1 MYISKTAFD
10 IILILGI
17 PCVLVAVAASIA
29 LLILDIKDLLMW
41 KKNRDKYN
49 EIMHRWED

>member
-17 PCVLVAVAASIA
+17 PCVLVAVAASIG
-29 LLILDIKDLLMW
+29 LLILDIKDLIMW

-49 EIMHRWED
+49 EIIRRWED